1 MTFGRIVRVR
11 TELLDGTG
19 FLARIWF
26 VAVDDDDGAM
36 VAVRNAGG
44 ASADDLLDVLGQ
56 LPPDDVETIG
66 LNEGGAKAY
75 P

>member
-1 MTFGRIVRVR
+1 MMFGRIVRVR

-26 VAVDDDDGAM
+26 VSVDDDAGAM
-36 VAVRNAGG
+36 AAVRDAGG

-56 LPPDDVETIG
+56 LPPDDVEAIG
-66 LNEGGAKAY
+66 LGKDEAKAY